1 VIVSG
6 VPKMSSR
13 NADAAR
19 RFTWLVDVFYDE
31 RIKLIV
37 SAEAQPE
44 ALYPEGAHSAEFARA
59 VSRLHEMRSS
69 DYLQSERRRRA
80 SGQVQGIPAH

>member
-1 VIVSG
+1 
-6 VPKMSSR
+6 MSSR

-44 ALYPEGAHSAEFARA
+44 ALYPEGTHSAEFARA

-69 DYLQSERRRRA
+69 DYLQSERRRA